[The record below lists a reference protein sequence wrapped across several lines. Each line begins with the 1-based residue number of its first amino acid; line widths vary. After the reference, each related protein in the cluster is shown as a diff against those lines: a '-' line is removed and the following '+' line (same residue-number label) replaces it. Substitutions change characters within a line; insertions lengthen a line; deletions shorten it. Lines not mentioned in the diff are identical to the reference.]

1 MESRNHIKTG
11 RLRKALRVDNFKH
24 PIMMKKILLLCVVAF
39 ISIGIASAQ
48 KVDNSK
54 IQDIK
59 YRRSSLHTIL
69 LESDRFPFKDTVV
82 AAYYKAPFPDKYNNH
97 DVGEKSFNPKNY
109 GINGDTTSTN
119 IPKIIE
125 KYLADKK
132 VANLMVA
139 KWFDRA
145 EDGTF
150 DMNLIGERGSY
161 NASEMQAKIAS
172 NSARGLASL
181 ADAGE
186 ELIGNTFVVVSKLNF
201 VKNEIPAKIA
211 WEASKIATAKISN
224 SMLRKVAE
232 FTAEQVYNKARE
244 GYSVWTT
251 SYLYKLAWN
260 DSISSIF
267 YNDYWMDKNSIDLA
281 KKEKFDNTDLFSLK
295 FIGSEKSRSLVM
307 GSFMEQRSAERLVE
321 IATIRTIDNVYSK
334 LQKKYDVF
342 KTKTPLYTGDPITAK
357 IGLKEG
363 LDGGDKFEVLEQTID
378 KEGRTKYVR
387 KGTIKVDGKQI
398 WDNRYLA
405 GQEQAADSTATTS
418 NKPNLDRTFFKGSKD
433 FYPGM
438 LIRQIK

>member
-1 MESRNHIKTG
+1 MM
-11 RLRKALRVDNFKH
+11 RKF
-24 PIMMKKILLLCVVAF
+24 LLLFVIACLNIGYVV
-39 ISIGIASAQ
+39 GQ
-48 KVDNSK
+48 NVDNSK
-54 IQDIK
+54 VQDIK

-69 LESDRFPFKDTVV
+69 LESDRFPYKDTVIG
-82 AAYYKAPFPDKYNNH
+82 AYYKAPFPDKYNNH
-97 DVGEKSFNPKNY
+97 DVGEKSFNPKQY
-109 GINGDTTSTN
+109 GIDGDTTESN
-119 IPKIIE
+119 IPLIIN
-125 KYLADKK
+125 KYLTDKK

-145 EDGTF
+145 EDGSF

-186 ELIGNTFVVVSKLNF
+186 ELIGNSFVVVSKLNF
-201 VKNEIPAKIA
+201 ISNEIPAKVIL
-211 WEASKIATAKISN
+211 EASKLAASRISN

-232 FTAEQVYNKARE
+232 IAAEQIYKKTRE

-267 YNDYWMDKNSIDLA
+267 YNDLWIDKSNIDPA
-281 KKEKFDNTDLFSLK
+281 KKEKFDNTDLFSLQ
-295 FIGSEKSRSLVM
+295 FIGSEKSRSLVTF
-307 GSFMEQRSAERLVE
+307 SFKEKRSEERYVE
-321 IATIRTIDNVYSK
+321 IATIRTIDNVYAK

-363 LDGGDKFEVLEQTID
+363 LESGDKFEVLEQTID
-378 KEGRTKYVR
+378 KDGKTKYVR

-405 GQEQAADSTATTS
+405 GQESIVDSTAAVV
-418 NKPNLDRTFFKGSKD
+418 NAKPVLDRTFFKGGKD

>member
-1 MESRNHIKTG
+1 
-11 RLRKALRVDNFKH
+11 
-24 PIMMKKILLLCVVAF
+24 MMKRFLLLCVIIL

-54 IQDIK
+54 LQDIK

-69 LESDRFPFKDTVV
+69 LESDKFPCKDTVV

-97 DVGEKSFNPKNY
+97 DVGDKSFNPKNF
-109 GINGDTTSTN
+109 GINGDTTSSN
-119 IPKIIE
+119 IPKIID
-125 KYLADKK
+125 KYFADKK

-139 KWFDRA
+139 KWFNRQ

-150 DMNLIGERGSY
+150 DMSLIGERGSY
-161 NASEMQAKIAS
+161 NASEMEAKIAS

-186 ELIGNTFVVVSKLNF
+186 ELISNTFVVVSKLNF
-201 VKNEIPAKIA
+201 ISNEIPAKVLYESAKLAADKLPGLAKNIA
-211 WEASKIATAKISN
+211 LKAAEIA
-224 SMLRKVAE
+224 
-232 FTAEQVYNKARE
+232 YNKARE

-260 DSISSIF
+260 DSIAGTF
-267 YNDYWMDKNSIDLA
+267 YSELWMDKNSIDA
-281 KKEKFDNTDLFSLK
+281 MKKEKFDTTSLFKLK
-295 FIGSEKSRSLVM
+295 LIGSEKSRSLVT
-307 GSFMEQRSAERLVE
+307 GSFREQRSAERLVE
-321 IATIRTIDNVYSK
+321 IATIRTIDNVYAK

-342 KTKTPLYTGDPITAK
+342 KTKTPLFTGEPITAK

-363 LDGGDKFEVLEQTID
+363 LEGGDKFEVLEQTMD

-405 GQEQAADSTATTS
+405 GQEEATDSTAAAV
-418 NKPNLDRTFFKGSKD
+418 NDKPKLDRTFFKGGSD
-433 FYPGM
+433 YYPGM

>member
-1 MESRNHIKTG
+1 M
-11 RLRKALRVDNFKH
+11 RKF
-24 PIMMKKILLLCVVAF
+24 LLLFVIAF
-39 ISIGIASAQ
+39 LNIAYVIGQNGAND
-48 KVDNSK
+48 KL
-54 IQDIK
+54 QDIK

-69 LESDRFPFKDTVV
+69 LESDKFPYKDTVIG
-82 AAYYKAPFPDKYNNH
+82 AYYKAPFPDKYNNH

-109 GINGDTTSTN
+109 GIDGDTTSTN
-119 IPKIIE
+119 IPLIID
-125 KYLADKK
+125 KYLKDKK

-145 EDGTF
+145 EDGSF

-186 ELIGNTFVVVSKLNF
+186 ELIGNSFVVVSKLNF
-201 VKNEIPAKIA
+201 ISNEIPAKVIL
-211 WEASKIATAKISN
+211 EASKIAASRISN
-224 SMLRKVAE
+224 SMLRKVTEIA
-232 FTAEQVYNKARE
+232 AEQIYKKTRE

-267 YNDYWMDKNSIDLA
+267 YNDLWIDKSNIDPA
-281 KKEKFDNTDLFSLK
+281 KKEKFDNTDLFSLQ
-295 FIGSEKSRSLVM
+295 FVGSEKSRSLVTF
-307 GSFMEQRSAERLVE
+307 SFKEKRSEERYVE
-321 IATIRTIDNVYSK
+321 IATIRTIDNVYAK

-342 KTKTPLYTGDPITAK
+342 KTKTPLFTGDPITAK

-363 LDGGDKFEVLEQTID
+363 LESGDKFEVLEQTID
-378 KEGRTKYVR
+378 KEGKTKYVR

-405 GQEQAADSTATTS
+405 GQESIVDSTAAAV
-418 NKPNLDRTFFKGSKD
+418 NAKPVLDRTFFKGGKD
-433 FYPGM
+433 LYPGM

>member
-1 MESRNHIKTG
+1 
-11 RLRKALRVDNFKH
+11 
-24 PIMMKKILLLCVVAF
+24 MKRILLLCVIVF

-97 DVGEKSFNPKNY
+97 DVGDKSFNPKNF
-109 GINGDTTSTN
+109 GINGDTTSNN

-125 KYLADKK
+125 KYFVDKK
-132 VANLMVA
+132 VANQMVA
-139 KWFDRA
+139 KWFNRQ

-251 SYLYKLAWN
+251 SYLYKIAWN

-267 YNDYWMDKNSIDLA
+267 YNDYWMDKNSIDPA
-281 KKEKFDNTDLFSLK
+281 KKEKFDNTDLFSLN

-307 GSFMEQRSAERLVE
+307 GSFREQRSAERLVE

-363 LDGGDKFEVLEQTID
+363 LESGDKFEVLEQTID

-405 GQEQAADSTATTS
+405 GQEEVTDSTAATS
-418 NKPNLDRTFFKGSKD
+418 NKPILDRTFFKGGKD

>member
-1 MESRNHIKTG
+1 
-11 RLRKALRVDNFKH
+11 
-24 PIMMKKILLLCVVAF
+24 MMKKFLLLFVIVIINAGF
-39 ISIGIASAQ
+39 VFAQ
-48 KVDNSK
+48 KTDNSK
-54 IQDIK
+54 LQDIK

-69 LESDRFPFKDTVV
+69 LESDRFPYKDTVIG
-82 AAYYKAPFPDKYNNH
+82 AYYKSPFPDKYNNH
-97 DVGEKSFNPKNY
+97 DVGEKSFDPKYY
-109 GINGDTTSTN
+109 GAEGDTSAAN
-119 IPKIIE
+119 IPLTIQN
-125 KYLADKK
+125 YLKSKK

-139 KWFDRA
+139 KWFNRA
-145 EDGTF
+145 DDGTF

-181 ADAGE
+181 SDAGE
-186 ELIGNTFVVVSKLNF
+186 ELISNTFVVVSKLF
-201 VKNEIPAKIA
+201 FLSNEGPAKVA
-211 WEASKIATAKISN
+211 YLASELVTNKIGNAILKKGAEMVAK
-224 SMLRKVAE
+224 KVYE
-232 FTAEQVYNKARE
+232 KARE

-251 SYLYKLAWN
+251 SYLYQLTWN
-260 DSISSIF
+260 DSIAAIF
-267 YNDYWMDKNSIDLA
+267 YNDLWMDKSNIDPA
-281 KKEKFDNTDLFSLK
+281 KKEKFDNTDLFNLK
-295 FIGSEKSRSLVM
+295 FIGSEKSRSLVTF
-307 GSFMEQRSAERLVE
+307 SLKEKRSEQRYVE

-363 LDGGDKFEVLEQTID
+363 LEAGDRFEVLEQTID
-378 KEGRTKYVR
+378 KEGRTKYVS

-405 GQEQAADSTATTS
+405 GKDPDIDTTKVS
-418 NKPNLDRTFFKGSKD
+418 KAPVLDRTYFKGGKD